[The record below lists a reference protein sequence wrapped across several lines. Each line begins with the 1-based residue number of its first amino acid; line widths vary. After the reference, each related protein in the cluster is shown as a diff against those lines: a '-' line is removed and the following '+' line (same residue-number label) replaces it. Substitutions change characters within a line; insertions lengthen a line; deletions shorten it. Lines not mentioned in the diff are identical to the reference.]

1 MKERRQHPRY
11 PVRLKCYF
19 PELDIWGEVRNVSVE
34 GCFICAER
42 PLAVGLTTT
51 LLVELPVVGV
61 IRLMA
66 YIHHDAKGAKPAAG
80 FQLMGARFDKESS
93 GMYIIYRRF
102 VETLEEL
109 VPLKGSYEKLLTPEH
124 RRAIGPFID
133 EDCCF
138 SAEKRG

>member
-1 MKERRQHPRY
+1 MDDKRKHPRY

-19 PELDIWGEVRNVSVE
+19 PDFDLWGEVRNVSVE
-34 GCFICAER
+34 GCFICADR

-61 IRLMA
+61 VRLIA
-66 YIHHDAKGAKPAAG
+66 YIQHDAEGAKPAAG

-102 VETLEEL
+102 VEALEAL
-109 VPLKGSYEKLLTPEH
+109 SPLKESYEKLMTPEH
-124 RRAIGPFID
+124 RKAIEPFID
-133 EDCCF
+133 DNCCF
-138 SAEKRG
+138 VVDIAE